1 MVGHM
6 LDFRAARSAY
16 LTTIST
22 HPNSIKLCYFS
33 VGSKGG
39 YNSPVSSNDT
49 FGDTF
54 ISS

>member
-1 MVGHM
+1 M
-6 LDFRAARSAY
+6 LDFRAVRSAY

-22 HPNSIKLCYFS
+22 HQNTFKLCYVAVS
-33 VGSKGG
+33 CKGA